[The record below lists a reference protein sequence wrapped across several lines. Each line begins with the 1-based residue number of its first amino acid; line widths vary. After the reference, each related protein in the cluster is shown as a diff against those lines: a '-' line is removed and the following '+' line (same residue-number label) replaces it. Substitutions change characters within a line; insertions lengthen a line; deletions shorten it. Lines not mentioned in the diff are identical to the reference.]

1 MSMPVDRREFLV
13 SAGVAALFPSPL
25 LGAQPAAG
33 VELGSIDGSVG
44 GNQFTPTQFLDYLS
58 SIKLT
63 WAMISLPPA
72 TLANEAAIK
81 ACLLYTSPSPR
92 DRQKSR
98 MPSSA

>member
-1 MSMPVDRREFLV
+1 M
-13 SAGVAALFPSPL
+13 AALFPSVL

-72 TLANEAAIK
+72 TLWRLDRSAA
-81 ACLLYTSPSPR
+81 P
-92 DRQKSR
+92 
-98 MPSSA
+98 